1 MTSLHRLLTIAAVA
15 VAAVSGAQAHVV
27 LPAGGA
33 TAGST
38 YRAAFKVGHACRGAT
53 STTALAVHLPE
64 GFTFVSAEP
73 RAGWTLKTGPHDVTW
88 TADSV
93 QSALPGTS
101 PDSFAVVGKLTSKP
115 ATLWFR
121 ALQTCDVGSSDWA
134 VVPSAQMPKPEFPA
148 PHLDVLAAGVAA
160 IDVSGAWARAMVP
173 GQTSSAIYAN
183 ITAPSGA
190 KLVAA
195 RSPLGE
201 VSLHEM
207 HMEGDVMRMRD
218 IDAVDLPPGQPVQFA
233 PNGLHLMVTG
243 IKQPL
248 AAGATL
254 PVTLRVVDRDGKSG
268 ELSVQVPVTS
278 TPPAGVDEH
287 HHHG

>member
-1 MTSLHRLLTIAAVA
+1 MTSLQRLVLLAAIAAVT
-15 VAAVSGAQAHVV
+15 SAQAHVV

-38 YRAAFKVGHACRGAT
+38 YRAAFKVRHACRGAT

-73 RAGWTLKTGPHDVTW
+73 RAGWTLKTGLHDVTW
-88 TADSV
+88 TADSA

-101 PDSFAVVGKLTSKP
+101 PESFTVVGRLTNKP
-115 ATLWFR
+115 GTLWFH
-121 ALQTCDVGSSDWA
+121 ALQTCDVGTSDWA
-134 VVPSAQMPKPEFPA
+134 VVPSAEAPKPEYPA
-148 PHLDVLAAGVAA
+148 PHLDVLAPGVAA
-160 IDVSGAWARAMVP
+160 IDVSGAWARATVP
-173 GQTSSAIYAN
+173 GQTSTAIYAK

-190 KLVAA
+190 KLVSAK
-195 RSPLGE
+195 SPLGD

-218 IDAVDLPPGQPVQFA
+218 IDSVDLPPSQAVQFA
-233 PNGLHLMVTG
+233 PNGLHLMLTD

-248 AAGATL
+248 AAGAAV
-254 PVTLRVVDRDGKSG
+254 PVTLRVVDRDGKTG
-268 ELSVQVPVTS
+268 ELSVQVPVTA
-278 TPPAGVDEH
+278 TPPAGVEEH